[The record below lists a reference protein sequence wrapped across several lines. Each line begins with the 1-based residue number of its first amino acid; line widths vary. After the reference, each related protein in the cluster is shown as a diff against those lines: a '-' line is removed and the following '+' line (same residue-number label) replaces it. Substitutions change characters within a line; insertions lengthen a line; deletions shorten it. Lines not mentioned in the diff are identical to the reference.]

1 MAKRKPA
8 PPETIGPSTW
18 PAMAPEM
25 RRLADLKPALRN
37 ARTHSEA
44 QIQQIAAS
52 MKEFGWTN
60 PILVDEADGS
70 IAGHGRALGAK
81 ALGWE
86 QGPVIVARGWSEA
99 QKRAYVIAD
108 NRIAEKA
115 GWDAELLTLEFA
127 ELEGLAFDLDVLG
140 FSELERRI
148 ISARGTTGLTDP
160 DDVLEP
166 PIEPVTRFGDLW
178 MLGDHRVLCGDA
190 TSATDVTRLLDGR
203 SPHLMVTDPPYGVN
217 YDASW
222 RNDVVDK
229 QTGRRKTARATG
241 LVSNDHRADWREAWA
256 LFPGDVAYVWHASLH
271 SAEVLA
277 SLEAVGFEHRSQII
291 WDKKRLLISRG
302 NYHWRHEP
310 AWYVVRKGKTA
321 HWQGARDQET
331 VWPIEHRKSE
341 SGHSTQKPVECMR
354 RPVINNSAAGD
365 HVYDPFLG
373 SGTTLIACEM
383 EARKCLGLELEPKYV
398 DVIVRRWEAF
408 TGRKAERLAGEV
420 TS

>member
-1 MAKRKPA
+1 MARNKTARAEKIVA
-8 PPETIGPSTW
+8 PTW

-25 RRLADLKPALRN
+25 RRLADLKPAPRN

-44 QIQQIAAS
+44 QVQQIAAS

-60 PILVDEADGS
+60 PILVDEANGI

-81 ALGWE
+81 ALGWTD
-86 QGPVIVARGWSEA
+86 GPVIVARGWSEA
-99 QKRAYVIAD
+99 QTRAYVIAD

-115 GWDAELLTLEFA
+115 GWDAKLLTLEFA

-178 MLGDHRVLCGDA
+178 VLGDHRVLCGDA
-190 TSATDVTRLLDGR
+190 TSATDVARLLEGR

-241 LVSNDHRADWREAWA
+241 LVSNDHRAD
-256 LFPGDVAYVWHASLH
+256 
-271 SAEVLA
+271 
-277 SLEAVGFEHRSQII
+277 
-291 WDKKRLLISRG
+291 LI
-302 NYHWRHEP
+302 
-310 AWYVVRKGKTA
+310 
-321 HWQGARDQET
+321 
-331 VWPIEHRKSE
+331 
-341 SGHSTQKPVECMR
+341 
-354 RPVINNSAAGD
+354 RP
-365 HVYDPFLG
+365 L
-373 SGTTLIACEM
+373 
-383 EARKCLGLELEPKYV
+383 
-398 DVIVRRWEAF
+398 
-408 TGRKAERLAGEV
+408 
-420 TS
+420 

>member
-1 MAKRKPA
+1 
-8 PPETIGPSTW
+8 
-18 PAMAPEM
+18 MAPEM
-25 RRLADLKPALRN
+25 RRLADLRPAPRN

-52 MKEFGWTN
+52 MREFGWTN
-60 PILVDEADGS
+60 PILVDEGNGI
-70 IAGHGRALGAK
+70 IAGHGRALGGQ

-86 QGPVIVARGWSEA
+86 EAPVIVARGWSEA

-115 GWDAELLTLEFA
+115 GWNMELLTLEFG
-127 ELEGLAFDLDVLG
+127 ELEALAFDLDVLG

-166 PIEPVTRFGDLW
+166 PIDPVTRFGDLW
-178 MLGDHRVLCGDA
+178 VLGDHRVLCGDA
-190 TSATDVTRLLDGR
+190 TSAADVALLLDGR

-241 LVSNDHRADWREAWA
+241 LVSNDHRADWREAWM
-256 LFPGDVAYVWHASLH
+256 LFPGDVAYVWHSSLH
-271 SAEVLA
+271 GPEVLA
-277 SLEAVGFEHRSQII
+277 SLEAVGFEPRATIV
-291 WDKKRLLISRG
+291 WDKLRLLLSRG

-408 TGRKAERLAGEV
+408 TGRKAERVAGKAA
-420 TS
+420 S

>member
-1 MAKRKPA
+1 
-8 PPETIGPSTW
+8 
-18 PAMAPEM
+18 MAPEM
-25 RRLADLKPALRN
+25 RRLADLKPAPRN
-37 ARTHSEA
+37 PRAHSEA
-44 QIQQIAAS
+44 QIAQIAAS
-52 MKEFGWTN
+52 MRTFGFTS
-60 PILVDEADGS
+60 PILIDEANGI
-70 IAGHGRALGAK
+70 IAGHGRVLGAK

-86 QGPVIVARGWSEA
+86 EGPVIVACGWSEA
-99 QKRAYVIAD
+99 QKRAYLIAD

-127 ELEGLAFDLDVLG
+127 ELEALAFDLDVLG

-148 ISARGTTGLTDP
+148 ISARCTTGLTDP

-166 PIEPVTRFGDLW
+166 PIEPMTRAGDLW
-178 MLGDHRVLCGDA
+178 VLGDHRVLCGDA
-190 TSATDVTRLLDGR
+190 TSEADVARLLEGTT
-203 SPHLMVTDPPYGVN
+203 PHLMATDPPFGVN

-222 RNDVVDK
+222 RNDVVD
-229 QTGRRKTARATG
+229 QNTGRRKTARATG
-241 LVSNDHRADWREAWA
+241 TVTNDHRADWREAWA

-271 SAEVLA
+271 GSEVLA

-310 AWYVVRKGKTA
+310 AWYLVRKGKTA

-331 VWPIEHRKSE
+331 VWAIEHRRSE
-341 SGHSTQKPVECMR
+341 TGHSTQKPVECMR
-354 RPVINNSAAGD
+354 RPVINNSAPGD

-398 DVIVRRWEAF
+398 DVIVHRWEAF
-408 TGRKAERLAGEV
+408 TGLKAERVNGQAI
-420 TS
+420 S